1 METERLISWIEI
13 PVEDF
18 DRAVE
23 FYSSVLELEFK
34 RESSGEEKMA
44 FFPGGEGVLFYKPGF
59 KPSKDG
65 VIINL
70 NVGEK
75 LDATIERIEKKGGAI
90 VRSKTKIKSEEQDYF
105 ALFIDSEGNRLGL
118 NGK

>member
-1 METERLISWIEI
+1 MERLISWVEI

-23 FYSSVLELEFK
+23 FYSTILNIEFK
-34 RESSGEEKMA
+34 REESGKEKKA
-44 FFPGGEGVLFYKPGF
+44 FLPSGEGVIFSTPGF

-65 VIINL
+65 VIINF
-70 NVGEK
+70 NVGNQ
-75 LDATIERIEKKGGAI
+75 LDETIE
-90 VRSKTKIKSEEQDYF
+90 KIKTNGGTITKPRTRIKAGEEDYF
-105 ALFIDSEGNRLGL
+105 ALFIDSEGNKLGL

>member
-1 METERLISWIEI
+1 MERLISWIEI
-13 PVEDF
+13 PAEDF

-23 FYSSVLELEFK
+23 FYNNILNMNLK
-34 RESSGEEKMA
+34 TKESGKEKKA
-44 FFPGGEGVLFYKPGF
+44 FLPTGEGVIFSTPGF

-70 NVGEK
+70 NVENK
-75 LDATIERIEKKGGAI
+75 LDETIEKIKANGGSI
-90 VRSKTKIKSEEQDYF
+90 VKPRTKIEAEGQDYF
-105 ALFIDSEGNRLGL
+105 ALFIDSEGNKLGL